1 MHMLSFFVFYC
12 SFGQMG
18 WKNAKLP
25 PDFRAREILKA
36 MTLEQKVKLL
46 HGANAHGYTGAVD
59 GISELG
65 IPPLL
70 MNDGPQGFRSQL
82 DWLAG
87 TTTAWPSASLV
98 GMTWD
103 TELVQQWGKSVAAEF
118 KAKGANVMLG
128 PGVNIARIPQ
138 CGRNFE
144 YLSGEDPYLGARLV
158 EKMIRGIQSEGI
170 IASVK
175 HYINNN
181 QENNRDMLTSKLT
194 ERTEME
200 IYMPPFEAA
209 VKAGA
214 LSVMCSYNKVEI
226 IDRSDKAIYACENP
240 WILRKYLREY
250 LGFKGFV
257 VSDWTATHSTVA
269 SAENGLDVAMPGGK
283 YFGDSLLLAVK
294 QKKVSIM
301 QLDSMVLH
309 VLYAIFKSGIY
320 DRPATVLSGVMTK
333 QQVAANV
340 TSVENNKLAR
350 TIAASGMVLL
360 KNKAST
366 LPFDD
371 ILKKRNRGRIAV
383 LGHWAND
390 TGMVVM
396 QGIRQLGGATF
407 ASGGGSGVVPPP
419 YLITPLQGITQRS
432 KDLTIKWANTSE
444 IEKARDYAKKADAAI
459 VVALINSREGLD
471 MRNLRLNESE
481 VTLIEK
487 VAEVQPRTV
496 VVLISS
502 STVWTDPWRAKVPA
516 IIHAGLAGQEMGNA
530 LADIIFGD
538 VNPSGRLSMT
548 YAASGNDLNFTQ
560 EQYPGKNLVVEYSE
574 GLNVGYRYYV
584 ENNIH
589 PPFPFGHGL
598 SYTSFMYTQL
608 KIKLTD
614 QELLNDMGIYANVQ
628 FKLTNTGKRKGG
640 EVCQLYLTYPA
651 AAAEPKLQLRG
662 FKKIVLDKSSSQ
674 VVKISL
680 RLRDFQIWSPHDD
693 LWILKKGQYHIHV
706 GKSVVGLTL
715 HGIVEIQNPKSLVPS
730 GLVWNTKDPKP
741 TPKQQKTKVS
751 TLTAS
756 KASDTTPTASVKST
770 SKSSEVKPKTKLSSK
785 ASTPKRATQKEWDG
799 TSTAE
804 GDRLEKLV
812 ASTRMLV
819 LSEARLKERVAKLQS
834 NPMVQLSEWIMKWSD
849 ENSVAFYFIVSSI
862 VAVCFMICLAAFTH
876 CTKET
881 EVKYHRLRVHEDD
894 LDIPLEDNELES
906 EDCRLP
912 LDEDDLD
919 ILLEDNEINV
929 EDFR

>member
-1 MHMLSFFVFYC
+1 MLGFFVFYC

-18 WKNAKLP
+18 WKNVKLP
-25 PDFRAREILKA
+25 PEFRGREILKA

-46 HGANAHGYTGAVD
+46 HGANGHGYTGAVD
-59 GISELG
+59 GISDLG

-82 DWLAG
+82 DWLNG

-103 TELVQQWGKSVAAEF
+103 TELVYQWGKSVAAEF

-158 EKMIRGIQSEGI
+158 ENMIRGIQSEGI

-181 QENNRDMLTSKLT
+181 QENDRDRLTSRLS

-226 IDRSDKAIYACENP
+226 IDRSDEAKFACENP
-240 WILRKYLREY
+240 WILKKYLREY

-257 VSDWTATHSTVA
+257 VSDWTATHSTMP

-283 YFGDSLLLAVK
+283 YFGDRLLLAVK
-294 QKKVSIM
+294 KNEVSM
-301 QLDSMVLH
+301 KQLDSMVQH
-309 VLYAIFKSGIY
+309 VLYAIFKSGTY
-320 DRPATVLSGVMTK
+320 DRPAPVLSGVMTK
-333 QQVAANV
+333 QQVAADV
-340 TSVENNKLAR
+340 TSEENNKLAR

-360 KNKAST
+360 MNKASA

-371 ILKKRNRGRIAV
+371 ILMKKGRIAV

-396 QGIRQLGGATF
+396 EGIRQLGGATF
-407 ASGGGSGVVPPP
+407 ATGGGSGMVPPP
-419 YLITPLQGITQRS
+419 YLVTPLQGITQRS
-432 KDLTIKWANTSE
+432 KHLTVNWANTSE
-444 IEKARDYAKKADAAI
+444 IDKARNYAKKADAAI

-471 MRNLRLNESE
+471 YRSLRLNESE

-548 YAASGNDLNFTQ
+548 YAATGNDLNLTQ
-560 EQYPGKNLVVEYSE
+560 EQWPGKKLVVEYSE

-584 ENNIH
+584 ENDIH

-608 KIKLTD
+608 KIKLSVH
-614 QELLNDMGIYANVQ
+614 ELLDDMGIYADVQ
-628 FKLTNTGKRKGG
+628 FKLTNNGPRSGG
-640 EVCQLYLTYPA
+640 EVCQLYLTYPD

-662 FKKIVLDKSSSQ
+662 FKKIILNKGLTQTVT
-674 VVKISL
+674 ISL
-680 RLRDFQIWSPHDD
+680 RRRDFQVWSPNARSWV
-693 LWILKKGQYHIHV
+693 LTKGQYRVSV
-706 GKSVVGLTL
+706 GKSVRVLRL
-715 HGIVEIQNPKSLVPS
+715 NGIIEIQDPKSRVPG
-730 GLVWNTKDPKP
+730 GLARNAKDPKP
-741 TPKQQKTKVS
+741 TSQQPKTKVS
-751 TLTAS
+751 ALTTSTAS
-756 KASDTTPTASVKST
+756 ETTTPDSESSN
-770 SKSSEVKPKTKLSSK
+770 SKSSEVKPKTTTSSK
-785 ASTPKRATQKEWDG
+785 ASTPERVSQKVQDG
-799 TSTAE
+799 TSSAE

-812 ASTRMLV
+812 ESTQMLV
-819 LSEARLKERVAKLQS
+819 LSEARLKQRVEKLQG
-834 NPMVQLSEWIMKWSD
+834 NPIVQLSEWIMKWSD
-849 ENSVAFYFIVSSI
+849 ETFYFTVSSI
-862 VAVCFMICLAAFTH
+862 VAVCFLACLAGLNH

-881 EVKYHRLRVHEDD
+881 EVKYHRLRVDEDD
-894 LDIPLEDNELES
+894 LDIPLEDNEINA
-906 EDCRLP
+906 EDSRLRVN
-912 LDEDDLD
+912 EDDLD
-919 ILLEDNEINV
+919 IPLENSELNV